1 MTEDMLF
8 HEKILWAQGCKNVA
22 GVDEAGRGPLAGPV
36 VAACVIL
43 DPENIPE
50 GVDDSKKLSEK
61 KREELFEVIMEKALS
76 VSVGI
81 VDHTE
86 IDRIN
91 ILNATFE
98 AMNTALDNTELAPD
112 FIIVD
117 GNKTP
122 RQADN
127 IQAIVKGD
135 AKSATIACAS
145 IIAKVTRDRIMYAL
159 HEKYPQYGFDKH
171 KGYGTAEH
179 IDAIFTHGMSDVHR
193 RSFCTKLKR
202 REASGTNMRSRGDN
216 AEEIAAG
223 YVSGLGYTVLERNF
237 NCKSG
242 EIDII
247 ASDGDTTVFIEVK
260 SSVNQKYGNAQSHV
274 TSAKIKKL
282 RKSIEYYML
291 INNIKGNIRCDVAA
305 INSGVVTYIK
315 NAF

>member
-1 MTEDMLF
+1 MAEDMLF
-8 HEKILWAQGCKNVA
+8 HERILWAQGCKLVA
-22 GVDEAGRGPLAGPV
+22 GIDEAGRGPLAGPV

-43 DPENIPE
+43 DPQNIPE

-61 KREELFEVIMEKALS
+61 KREELFDVIMQKALS

-91 ILNATFE
+91 ILNATLE
-98 AMNTALDNTELAPD
+98 AMNTALDNAELEPD
-112 FIIVD
+112 FVIVD

-127 IQAIVKGD
+127 IRAIVKGD

-145 IIAKVTRDRIMYAL
+145 IIAKVTRDRMMYAL
-159 HEKYPQYGFDKH
+159 HEKYPEYGFDKH

-179 IDAIFTHGMSDVHR
+179 IDAILTHGMSDVHR
-193 RSFCTKLKR
+193 RSFCTKLRR
-202 REASGTNMRSRGDN
+202 REASGTNMRSRGDS
-216 AEEIAAG
+216 AEELAVG
-223 YVSGLGYTVLERNF
+223 YVTSLGYSILERNYS
-237 NCKSG
+237 CKCG

-247 ASDGDTTVFIEVK
+247 ALDKGTTVFIEVK
-260 SSVNQKYGNAQSHV
+260 GSKNERFGTAQSHV
-274 TSAKIKKL
+274 TSSKIKKL

-291 INNIKGNIRCDVAA
+291 VNNITGKIRCDVAA
-305 INSGVVTYIK
+305 INNGEVTYIK